1 MEPALRLVRLLEIFD
16 RPPWLYRLRGAV
28 PTGEQRFRPPR
39 PVTDADLALCRRLID
54 AHHLAQAEAPPPAG
68 MWSHS
73 VFDERQRVLK
83 DALRRGHPEVLA
95 DLLGSMFRS
104 DFVLGMAAGSMGRER
119 LPGPVARLAWLS
131 TMSKVVALAE
141 AIGATRAENPEQGT
155 VGSALRAGV
164 DDLVARM
171 EEQLGISLDFPD
183 VGAAYGVVVGG
194 RLMTSETPDQIYAA
208 ARLRDVIRAYVPPA
222 DAPPRI
228 VEIGGGY
235 GGMAYW
241 LLRMVDARY
250 VIVDLPVVGVIQ
262 GYFLS
267 QALGH
272 DDVALHGEPPAQV
285 TIVPDHAVASVQVP
299 FDVLANKDS
308 LPEIPAAAAAGYLR
322 WAASACSGVFYS
334 NNQESAAVFEGT
346 PQNVVCE
353 LVAQA
358 GGFSRVRRD
367 TSALRRGYV
376 EEVFVPR
383 PGGPPGR

>member
-39 PVTDADLALCRRLID
+39 PVTD
-54 AHHLAQAEAPPPAG
+54 
-68 MWSHS
+68 
-73 VFDERQRVLK
+73 
-83 DALRRGHPEVLA
+83 A

-155 VGSALRAGV
+155 AGSALRAGV
-164 DDLVARM
+164 DDLVAKM
-171 EEQLGISLDFPD
+171 EERLGISLDFPD

-208 ARLRDVIRAYVPPA
+208 ARLRDVI
-222 DAPPRI
+222 
-228 VEIGGGY
+228 
-235 GGMAYW
+235 
-241 LLRMVDARY
+241 
-250 VIVDLPVVGVIQ
+250 VDLPVVGVIQ

-267 QALGH
+267 QAL
-272 DDVALHGEPPAQV
+272 A
-285 TIVPDHAVASVQVP
+285 TTTSRCTASRRRRSRSCP
-299 FDVLANKDS
+299 ITRWHRCRCRSTSSPTRTS

-383 PGGPPGR
+383 PGAPLGR